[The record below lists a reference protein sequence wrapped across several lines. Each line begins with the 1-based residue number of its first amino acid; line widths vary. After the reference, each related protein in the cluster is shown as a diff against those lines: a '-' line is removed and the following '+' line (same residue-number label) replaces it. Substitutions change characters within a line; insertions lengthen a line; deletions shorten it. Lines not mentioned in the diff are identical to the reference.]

1 MKRNLL
7 TMLLV
12 GLCSLTAS
20 AHDFEY
26 RGIFYNI
33 ISEDDLTVEVTFQGD
48 SYDSYSHEYSGRAV
62 FSSTVTYNGII
73 YSVTRIGDNAFSGCS
88 SLTSITIPEGVTSI
102 GENAFCDCSSLTTIT
117 VPESMTSIGW
127 GAFDDYGITAVYIN
141 NISAWCNIEFD
152 DVNRSFSKNYK
163 LYLNG
168 ELVTALNIPEGVTR
182 IGDNAFSGCS
192 SLTSI
197 TIPEGV
203 TSIGYYAFRGCSSL
217 TDIDIPESVTSI
229 RDDAFYNCSRLTSIT
244 IPKNVTDIA
253 QYAFSGCYSLTS
265 ITCEALVPPLTYR
278 NAFRQVSTDIPIYVP
293 AASLEEY
300 KLANDWGYF
309 NNFIALEPEPDP
321 EHTITYTID
330 GEFFKSESLLPG
342 TPITLPEAPTK
353 EGYVFSGWVQYKPID
368 IKGRIKDMTN
378 PQDEVLYTNA
388 PCTNTSYGDEFES
401 WDVLFDGNANTFF
414 HSEYSDIE
422 SLDGLDHYLRV
433 DAGKAIRDFSFTY
446 MVRGNDSRYTPSE
459 IVVEGANEPNGTYTE
474 ISVLTDLPGEM
485 AAVYESPILSNG
497 NAYRYIRFRVTKT
510 LDNITVHNHP
520 YFYFAAFGMSKPV
533 PVENL
538 IMPAE
543 DIVIHGS
550 FVERTNQ
557 TILDTAP
564 TYAVAM
570 SFPCPAITYTRN
582 FADTEWQPLYVPFE
596 IAYEEIC
603 NDFEVAYIYNTRQYD
618 HDEDGVKDETIIE
631 AFKMKEGMLEANYP
645 YLIRAKEAG
654 EKSIVVTDATLYAT
668 EENTIDCASVFDTYT
683 FKGTYSQ
690 LSSTTLTPGEGY
702 YTLVGGEWQPVTEST
717 TLGAFRFYLKV
728 DSRHGAPAAEARSIR
743 MRFVGENNN
752 DDDATG
758 IENAEIK
765 DEKSGM
771 IYDLQGRRVEKPTK
785 GMYIVNG
792 KKVVIK

>member
-7 TMLLV
+7 TMLFV

-26 RGIFYNI
+26 RGIYYNI
-33 ISEDDLTVEVTFQGD
+33 TSSTDFTVEVTYEG
-48 SYDSYSHEYSGRAV
+48 SSASAYAEYSGKVIIPATVSYKGNTYRVTSIGYEAFYYCRGLTSVTISEGVTSIGSRAFNACYDLTTVTIPENVTSIGKEV
-62 FSSTVTYNGII
+62 FSYC
-73 YSVTRIGDNAFSGCS
+73 TR
-88 SLTSITIPEGVTSI
+88 LTAITIPEGVTSI
-102 GENAFCDCSSLTTIT
+102 GEEAFYNC
-117 VPESMTSIGW
+117 
-127 GAFDDYGITAVYIN
+127 YN
-141 NISAWCNIEFD
+141 
-152 DVNRSFSKNYK
+152 
-163 LYLNG
+163 
-168 ELVTALNIPEGVTR
+168 
-182 IGDNAFSGCS
+182 
-192 SLTSI
+192 LTSI
-197 TIPEGV
+197 TIPENV
-203 TSIGYYAFRGCSSL
+203 TSIGEEAFSNCEHL
-217 TDIDIPESVTSI
+217 TT
-229 RDDAFYNCSRLTSIT
+229 IT
-244 IPKNVTDIA
+244 CKAIEPPVAGNS
-253 QYAFSGCYSLTS
+253 AFSG
-265 ITCEALVPPLTYR
+265 IDP
-278 NAFRQVSTDIPIYVP
+278 NIPVYVP
-293 AASLEEY
+293 AESLEY
-300 KLANDWGYF
+300 YQSLNDWGYF
-309 NNFIALEPEPDP
+309 TNYFALEPEPDP

-388 PCTNTSYGDEFES
+388 HCTNTQYNDAFTS
-401 WDVLFDGNANTFF
+401 WEVLFDGNANTFF

-446 MVRGNDSRYTPSE
+446 TVRGNDSWYTPSE

-474 ISVLTDLPGEM
+474 ISVLTDLPGEK

-510 LDNITVHNHP
+510 LYNKKVHNHP
-520 YFYFAAFGMSKPV
+520 YFYFAEFGMSEPV

-550 FVERTNQ
+550 FVEITNQ
-557 TILDTAP
+557 LILDTTP
-564 TYAVAM
+564 EYGVTIDI
-570 SFPCPAITYTRN
+570 PCPRITYTRN

-654 EKSIVVTDATLYAT
+654 EKSIVVTDAMLYAT

-717 TLGAFRFYLKV
+717 TLGTFRFYLKV

-771 IYDLQGRRVEKPTK
+771 IYDLQGRRVTEPTK
-785 GMYIVNG
+785 GMYIVGG

>member
-26 RGIFYNI
+26 RGIYYDI
-33 ISEDDLTVEVTFQGD
+33 TSSTDLTVAVTYRGEYASD
-48 SYDSYSHEYSGRAV
+48 YSNEYSNRV
-62 FSSTVTYNGII
+62 IIPSEVTYNGET
-73 YSVTRIGDNAFSGCS
+73 YRVTSIGSYAFLYCS

-102 GENAFCDCSSLTTIT
+102 GFQAFKDCSSLTAINI
-117 VPESMTSIGW
+117 PENSQLTSIGYA
-127 GAFDDYGITAVYIN
+127 AFAY
-141 NISAWCNIEFD
+141 
-152 DVNRSFSKNYK
+152 
-163 LYLNG
+163 
-168 ELVTALNIPEGVTR
+168 
-182 IGDNAFSGCS
+182 CS
-192 SLTSI
+192 SLTAI

-203 TSIGYYAFRGCSSL
+203 TSIGEEAFSNCKNL
-217 TDIDIPESVTSI
+217 TTITCKAIEPPVAGNS
-229 RDDAFYNCSRLTSIT
+229 AFYGIDQN
-244 IPKNVTDIA
+244 IPV
-253 QYAFSGCYSLTS
+253 
-265 ITCEALVPPLTYR
+265 
-278 NAFRQVSTDIPIYVP
+278 YVP
-293 AASLEEY
+293 AESIEVYQSL
-300 KLANDWGYF
+300 NDWGYF
-309 NNFIALEPEPDP
+309 ANYFALPDP
-321 EHTITYTID
+321 EHNINYMVD
-330 GEFFKSESLLPG
+330 GETFKTESLLPG

-401 WDVLFDGNANTFF
+401 WDVLFDDNANTFF

-446 MVRGNDSRYTPSE
+446 TVRGNDSRYTPSE

-474 ISVLTDLPGEM
+474 IAVLTDLPGEM

-510 LDNITVHNHP
+510 LDNNTVHNHP
-520 YFYFAAFGMSKPV
+520 YFYFAEFGMSKPV

-557 TILDTAP
+557 TILVTAP

-570 SFPCPAITYTRN
+570 SFPCPRITYTRN

-631 AFKMKEGMLEANYP
+631 AFKMKEGTLEANYP

-785 GMYIVNG
+785 SMYIVNG

>member
-20 AHDFEY
+20 AYDFEY
-26 RGIFYNI
+26 RGIYYNI
-33 ISEDDLTVEVTFQGD
+33 TSSTNLTVEVTYQRKYTN
-48 SYDSYSHEYSGRAV
+48 SNNVLIYDGGYSGKV
-62 FSSTVTYNGII
+62 IIPTTFSYNGNTYHVTSIGDHAFYDCSRLTAI
-73 YSVTRIGDNAFSGCS
+73 TIPESVTSIGSSAFRRCS
-88 SLTSITIPEGVTSI
+88 SLTAITFPKRVKSIGNYAFHYCGFTSITIPEGVTNI
-102 GENAFCDCSSLTTIT
+102 GEEAFSECPNLTAITIPERVTNIGAGAFRSCRNLTTIT
-117 VPESMTSIGW
+117 CRAIEPPVAGHD
-127 GAFDDYGITAVYIN
+127 AF
-141 NISAWCNIEFD
+141 
-152 DVNRSFSKNYK
+152 
-163 LYLNG
+163 
-168 ELVTALNIPEGVTR
+168 LNINP
-182 IGDNAFSGCS
+182 N
-192 SLTSI
+192 
-197 TIPEGV
+197 IPV
-203 TSIGYYAFRGCSSL
+203 
-217 TDIDIPESVTSI
+217 
-229 RDDAFYNCSRLTSIT
+229 
-244 IPKNVTDIA
+244 
-253 QYAFSGCYSLTS
+253 
-265 ITCEALVPPLTYR
+265 
-278 NAFRQVSTDIPIYVP
+278 YVP
-293 AASLEEY
+293 SESIEVYQSL
-300 KLANDWGYF
+300 NDWGYF
-309 NNFIALEPEPDP
+309 TNYIALPDP
-321 EHTITYTID
+321 ERSITYMID
-330 GEFFKSESLLPG
+330 GETFKTESLIPG

-353 EGYVFSGWVQYKPID
+353 EGYVLSGWVQYKPID

-446 MVRGNDSRYTPSE
+446 TVRGNDSRYTPSE

-520 YFYFAAFGMSKPV
+520 YFYFAEFGMSKPV

-631 AFKMKEGMLEANYP
+631 AFKMKEGTLEANYP

-728 DSRHGAPAAEARSIR
+728 DSRHGAPTAEARSIR

-771 IYDLQGRRVEKPTK
+771 IYDLQGRRVTEPTK
-785 GMYIVNG
+785 GMYIVGG

>member
-12 GLCSLTAS
+12 GLCNLTAS

-26 RGIFYNI
+26 RGIYYKISSSTDLEVGVSYEGDNSKSYYN
-33 ISEDDLTVEVTFQGD
+33 
-48 SYDSYSHEYSGRAV
+48 EYSGKVIIPATVSYKGNTYR
-62 FSSTVTYNGII
+62 VTY
-73 YSVTRIGDNAFSGCS
+73 IGA
-88 SLTSITIPEGVTSI
+88 
-102 GENAFCDCSSLTTIT
+102 
-117 VPESMTSIGW
+117 
-127 GAFDDYGITAVYIN
+127 GAF
-141 NISAWCNIEFD
+141 AWCE
-152 DVNRSFSKNYK
+152 
-163 LYLNG
+163 
-168 ELVTALNIPEGVTR
+168 E
-182 IGDNAFSGCS
+182 
-192 SLTSI
+192 LTSI

-203 TSIGYYAFRGCSSL
+203 TSIGYYSFKGCSNL
-217 TDIDIPESVTSI
+217 TSINIPESVTTISGEAFYDCSALASI
-229 RDDAFYNCSRLTSIT
+229 TLPEGVTSIGEKAFYNCKRLTAIT
-244 IPKNVTDIA
+244 IPEGVASIGKE
-253 QYAFSGCYSLTS
+253 AFYGCKITS
-265 ITCEALVPPLTYR
+265 ITCKAIEPPVAG
-278 NAFRQVSTDIPIYVP
+278 NAFSGIDPNIPVYVP
-293 AASLEEY
+293 AESLEVY
-300 KLANDWGYF
+300 QSLNDWGYF

-388 PCTNTSYGDEFES
+388 HCTNTQYNDAFTS
-401 WDVLFDGNANTFF
+401 WEVLFDGNANSFF

-446 MVRGNDSRYTPSE
+446 TVRGNDSYYTPSE
-459 IVVEGANEPNGTYTE
+459 IVVEGANEPDGTYAE
-474 ISVLTDLPGEM
+474 IAVLTNLPHEW
-485 AAVYESPILSNG
+485 AAVYDSPILSNG

-510 LDNITVHNHP
+510 LYNKTVHNHP
-520 YFYFAAFGMSKPV
+520 YFYFAEFGMSEPV

-550 FVERTNQ
+550 FVEITNQ

-570 SFPCPAITYTRN
+570 SFPCPRITYTRN

-631 AFKMKEGMLEANYP
+631 AFKMKDGTLEANYP

-752 DDDATG
+752 DDESTG

-771 IYDLQGRRVEKPTK
+771 IYDLQGRRVENPTK